1 MKVTKAVIPAA
12 GLGTR
17 MLPISKSVPK
27 EMLPIVDKPAIQYL
41 VEEAVA
47 SGITDILIVTGRNK
61 EAIEN
66 HFDHSLEYYERLEKS
81 GKTKQLE
88 ELKAIANMANISFIR
103 QKEARGLGHAVL
115 CAKSFVGNDPFAV
128 LYGDDIIFSRTPVT
142 KQLIDVYSKFTL
154 PVVGVKQVTEEQ
166 IVKYCS
172 LKVDN
177 IEDNVYRVWDMI
189 EKPTPDKVFSLLS
202 ILGRVLLIPEIF
214 PVLEKTAPGAG
225 GEIQLT
231 DAMCALGKRYGM
243 LACEFEGT
251 RYDLGSKLGFLM
263 ANLDKGLEHP
273 ETMAELRQ
281 VHQGR
286 RGAVLSRRTLH
297 RSTRRLPAS
306 WAVYR
311 RKTII
316 STSHRPSRRAAPVC
330 AGNSGRSSSK
340 TTRSSRPAT
349 PARRAAG

>member
-115 CAKSFVGNDPFAV
+115 CAKS
-128 LYGDDIIFSRTPVT
+128 
-142 KQLIDVYSKFTL
+142 LIYQTL
-154 PVVGVKQVTEEQ
+154 
-166 IVKYCS
+166 
-172 LKVDN
+172 
-177 IEDNVYRVWDMI
+177 
-189 EKPTPDKVFSLLS
+189 
-202 ILGRVLLIPEIF
+202 
-214 PVLEKTAPGAG
+214 AA
-225 GEIQLT
+225 
-231 DAMCALGKRYGM
+231 
-243 LACEFEGT
+243 
-251 RYDLGSKLGFLM
+251 KL
-263 ANLDKGLEHP
+263 
-273 ETMAELRQ
+273 
-281 VHQGR
+281 
-286 RGAVLSRRTLH
+286 
-297 RSTRRLPAS
+297 
-306 WAVYR
+306 
-311 RKTII
+311 
-316 STSHRPSRRAAPVC
+316 
-330 AGNSGRSSSK
+330 
-340 TTRSSRPAT
+340 
-349 PARRAAG
+349 

>member
-1 MKVTKAVIPAA
+1 MWTSPPSNIWW
-12 GLGTR
+12 
-17 MLPISKSVPK
+17 
-27 EMLPIVDKPAIQYL
+27 
-41 VEEAVA
+41 EEAVA

-214 PVLEKTAPGAG
+214 PVLEKTARARAAKSSSP
-225 GEIQLT
+225 T
-231 DAMCALGKRYGM
+231 RCARWASAT
-243 LACEFEGT
+243 AC
-251 RYDLGSKLGFLM
+251 SP
-263 ANLDKGLEHP
+263 AN
-273 ETMAELRQ
+273 
-281 VHQGR
+281 
-286 RGAVLSRRTLH
+286 SRARATTSA
-297 RSTRRLPAS
+297 RS
-306 WAVYR
+306 WA
-311 RKTII
+311 
-316 STSHRPSRRAAPVC
+316 S
-330 AGNSGRSSSK
+330 
-340 TTRSSRPAT
+340 
-349 PARRAAG
+349 

>member
-88 ELKAIANMANISFIR
+88 ELKAIADMANISFIR

-115 CAKSFVGNDPFAV
+115 CAKTFVGNDPFAV
-128 LYGDDIIFSRTPVT
+128 LYGDDIIFSNTPVT
-142 KQLIDVYSKFTL
+142 KQLIDVYNKFTL
-154 PVVGVKQVTEEQ
+154 PVVGVKKVTEEQ

-172 LKVDN
+172 LKVDS

-214 PVLEKTAPGAG
+214 PILEKTAPGAG

-251 RYDLGSKLGFLM
+251 RYDLGSKLGFLL
-263 ANLDKGLEHP
+263 ANLDIGLEHP
-273 ETMAELRQ
+273 ETMAELRK
-281 VHQGR
+281 
-286 RGAVLSRRTLH
+286 
-297 RSTRRLPAS
+297 
-306 WAVYR
+306 YI
-311 RKTII
+311 K
-316 STSHRPSRRAAPVC
+316 AA
-330 AGNSGRSSSK
+330 A
-340 TTRSSRPAT
+340 
-349 PARRAAG
+349 ARF

>member
-1 MKVTKAVIPAA
+1 MATKIKKAIIPAA

-17 MLPISKSVPK
+17 VLPITKALPK
-27 EMLPIVDKPAIQYL
+27 EMLPIVDKPSIQYI
-41 VEEAVA
+41 VEECVA
-47 SGITDILIVTGRNK
+47 AGIEDILIILNRGKTV
-61 EAIEN
+61 IED
-66 HFDHSLEYYERLEKS
+66 HFDRAPELEQHLQKS
-81 GKTKQLE
+81 GKGDILE
-88 ELKAIANMANISFIR
+88 SVKAIANMANISFIR

-273 ETMAELRQ
+273 ETMAELRK
-281 VHQGR
+281 
-286 RGAVLSRRTLH
+286 
-297 RSTRRLPAS
+297 
-306 WAVYR
+306 YI
-311 RKTII
+311 K
-316 STSHRPSRRAAPVC
+316 AA
-330 AGNSGRSSSK
+330 A
-340 TTRSSRPAT
+340 
-349 PARRAAG
+349 ARF